1 MLHRRRLRL
10 SAGRFFFPALLAILL
25 AVHPGREAR
34 GQAAGGKDFAPGF
47 GIVYGQGETEDGG
60 QLTRFGFTSRRMKE
74 GKHVGSAALVAEEH
88 SGVPNELLDAGL
100 APEDVSL
107 RYQALFVEI
116 KRYFPIGG
124 GFHYYWGVR
133 GGFSRVSGTVTD
145 PASETQESFES
156 DLVAPLGLL
165 ALPLALENPGFLVLA
180 FLDGASFGL
189 TLEIVPKRIW
199 LDFQV
204 GSAFLPAYRD
214 ARVVVEQPLVLSS
227 VLQVA
232 VVF

>member
-1 MLHRRRLRL
+1 MLHRRRVCL
-10 SAGRFFFPALLAILL
+10 SAGWFFFPALLAILL
-25 AVHPGREAR
+25 AVHPGREAW
-34 GQAAGGKDFAPGF
+34 GQATGGGDFAPGF
-47 GIVYGQGETEDGG
+47 GIVYGRGETEDGG

-74 GKHVGSAALVAEEH
+74 GKHVGSAALVGEEH

-100 APEDVSL
+100 APEDLSL

-145 PASETQESFES
+145 PAGTESFES

-204 GSAFLPAYRD
+204 GSALLPAYRD